1 MKKSVSIVISF
12 ALLCILMLPVAFV
25 GAANEAYTAT
35 DYATERIPVVDGKW
49 TTPNE
54 WTDAANPVNLPP
66 GVHQSEKW
74 AYGPAGTEIVQYFLF
89 EAYNDNT
96 ADANDYFVLC
106 YDTFADGGTAP
117 NTNDVKFEIKGHNPS
132 VLTVYQGNNSGWVK
146 YTGAVSLLLA
156 NSTIGTSTFNSTYA
170 HWIAEL
176 RFEKAGIMDISGPA
190 GYAPNIKVAWYDA
203 SNSAAGVKE
212 WPPASGDNPSKWGI
226 EAGAPS
232 ANPNP
237 DVTIPEPLT
246 IAAVV
251 LLSFVAVLV
260 GFRFSRKRSSTR
272 DYSAGKINY
281 TL

>member
-1 MKKSVSIVISF
+1 
-12 ALLCILMLPVAFV
+12 
-25 GAANEAYTAT
+25 
-35 DYATERIPVVDGKW
+35 
-49 TTPNE
+49 
-54 WTDAANPVNLPP
+54 
-66 GVHQSEKW
+66 
-74 AYGPAGTEIVQYFLF
+74 
-89 EAYNDNT
+89 
-96 ADANDYFVLC
+96 
-106 YDTFADGGTAP
+106 
-117 NTNDVKFEIKGHNPS
+117 
-132 VLTVYQGNNSGWVK
+132 
-146 YTGAVSLLLA
+146 LA

-246 IAAVV
+246 IASVV

>member
-54 WTDAANPVNLPP
+54 WTDAANPVNLPL

-74 AYGPAGTEIVQYFLF
+74 EYRDGTQIVQYFLF
-89 EAYNDNT
+89 EAYTDNT
-96 ADANDYFVLC
+96 ADAGDYFVLC
-106 YDTFADGGTAP
+106 YDTAIDGGTAP
-117 NTNDVKFEIKGHNPS
+117 NSNDVKFEIKGHNPS
-132 VLTVYQGNNSGWVK
+132 VLTVYQGNGTGWAK

-156 NSTIGTSTFNSTYA
+156 NSTISTSTFNSTYP

-176 RFEKAGIMDISGPA
+176 RFEKAGIMDISGA
-190 GYAPNIKVAWYDA
+190 GYAPGIKVAWYDA

-226 EAGAPS
+226 EAGTTG

-246 IAAVV
+246 IASVV
-251 LLSFVAVLV
+251 LLSFAAVLV
-260 GFRFSRKRSSTR
+260 GFRFSRKRSSTG

-281 TL
+281 IL